1 MYVTDNIL
9 YDNLMCLRISRAKR
23 TSSSPVARCEF
34 FYFDVANAAVL
45 IYLAVA
51 RIYALDTHT
60 LNLCIARLAFQIRI

>member
-9 YDNLMCLRISRAKR
+9 DDKLMCLRISRAKR
-23 TSSSPVARCEF
+23 TSSSHVARCEF

-51 RIYALDTHT
+51 IIHALDTHA
-60 LNLCIARLAFQIRI
+60 LDLCIASLA

>member
-9 YDNLMCLRISRAKR
+9 CDKGNQSHVSKNLARAKR
-23 TSSSPVARCEF
+23 TSSSHVARCEF

-51 RIYALDTHT
+51 IIHALDAHAPD
-60 LNLCIARLAFQIRI
+60 LCLARLA